1 MTVESSSLVTAIPD
15 WGLHCYERR
24 KASERKRRPSLDLYR
39 QTRTD
44 KSPRHSGKSSPSEL
58 TEALFTDEDDTDDLE
73 LVQSREVDTCAGV
86 EVRDARSIRAAI
98 ESDSEPDSSSSP
110 SLEPNCTSSNRP
122 FPAAEDEWAST
133 LHSANQKIKTELA
146 HVKAQQDRARA
157 TLRGLLGLPG
167 AVPAPKVPELER
179 LRKQN
184 VRLEQLLVEQEHRGD
199 ELETQLD
206 ETRSLVDM
214 FQTNMYSCIEDGE
227 AVHAK
232 SENVS
237 RENAQTLASQLTK
250 AENKI
255 VLLDAEKNLAMMNT
269 VQAKAEGDA
278 LRKQLEEREKE
289 MELLKQ
295 QLANS

>member
-1 MTVESSSLVTAIPD
+1 MTVESRSLVTAIPD

-58 TEALFTDEDDTDDLE
+58 TEALFIDEDDTDDLE
-73 LVQSREVDTCAGV
+73 LVQSREADT
-86 EVRDARSIRAAI
+86 SIRAAI